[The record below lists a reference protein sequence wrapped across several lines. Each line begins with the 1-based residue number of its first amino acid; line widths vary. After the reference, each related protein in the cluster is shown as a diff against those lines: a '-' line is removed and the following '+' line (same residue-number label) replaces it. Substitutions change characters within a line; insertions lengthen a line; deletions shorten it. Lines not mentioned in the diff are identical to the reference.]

1 MPSPFL
7 SLTRRVA
14 IAFVFVLAAVA
25 VLVRH
30 NRTAPEVMVLGA
42 GAQGT
47 ESFELAQAI
56 ADVVNRHHPR
66 ISLLVVATQ
75 GSIQNAQLLLQ
86 GRLDFATIQ
95 ADVPTAAGIRLVAP
109 LYVNAFQLVAREGSG
124 IRTLGDLRGRVVA
137 LPPAGSAGARSFWA
151 VADHYGVGP
160 DDLQAVTMTSE
171 AASWAMGSGSVDA
184 FFQTKVPGSPAVRE
198 SLQLDGGTIIPID
211 QAAAIQLRLPAVEP
225 GIIPKGS
232 YRGEPPLPATDLPTP
247 VVWQLLASREG
258 LEDALVKSITEIL
271 FERRRELT
279 ELSPMA
285 GFIRAPNMTAG
296 TFMPVHDGAQAY
308 YAREEPSFLQENAEL
323 IALVLSIIA
332 VAVSSLLRVA
342 DQGRKRRLEEFNA
355 EVLAVYSEARDVT
368 DPKEIRARRQDLV
381 RVLARVLDDA
391 EEGKVTEEGFQ
402 MFSLAWQAVD
412 GNLRDRLILDGSQEA
427 ER

>member
-1 MPSPFL
+1 
-7 SLTRRVA
+7 VG

-30 NRTAPEVMVLGA
+30 NRTEPQIMVLGA

-47 ESFELAQAI
+47 ESFELAEAI
-56 ADVVNRHHPR
+56 AEVVNRHHR
-66 ISLLVVATQ
+66 RVSLIVVATQ
-75 GSIQNAQLLLQ
+75 GSIQNAELLRQ

-95 ADVPTAAGIRLVAP
+95 ADVPTSAGIRLVAP
-109 LYVNAFQLVAREGSG
+109 LYVNAFQLVAREDSG
-124 IRTLGDLRGRVVA
+124 IRSLGDLRGRIVA

-151 VADHYGVGP
+151 VAEHFGLAL

-184 FFQTKVPGSPAVRE
+184 FFQTKVPGSAAVRE
-198 SLQLDGGTIIPID
+198 SLQLDGGTIVPID

-232 YRGEPPLPATDLPTP
+232 YRGEPPLPAADLPTP
-247 VVWQLLASREG
+247 VVWQLLATRAG
-258 LEDALVKSITEIL
+258 LEPAVVNSVTEIL

-285 GFIRAPNMTAG
+285 GFIRAPNMTSG

-323 IALVLSIIA
+323 IALVLSII
-332 VAVSSLLRVA
+332 VLGLSSLLRVA

-355 EVLAVYSEARDVT
+355 EVLAVYSEAQDLD
-368 DPKEIRARRQDLV
+368 DPDAIRARRQDLV

-402 MFSLAWQAVD
+402 MFSLAWNAVD
-412 GNLRDRLILDGSQEA
+412 GSLRDRLALDRREEA
-427 ER
+427 DE